1 MIPKKP
7 KILEEK
13 SFLKHKKRTIPLYD
27 KYYPFNPKKANK
39 ILDCGSSLWFN
50 LKEHIETKE
59 QALKLESM
67 FTCKDRFCP
76 FCNWRRQM
84 KYSKMI
90 YNHIQALEEDKKHRY
105 IFLTLTVKN
114 CKLGDLRSNVNAMGR
129 AFSNMTKTV
138 RFKNSILGFLR
149 VLEFTVQKSNANM
162 MHPHYHVL
170 LVVPGG
176 YFDTKKGKYIN
187 TKEWS
192 IMWAKA
198 LKVDYEPIVDVRI
211 VKSNGA
217 KNANA
222 SVVAEMSKYP
232 LKDTDISRVKDFEN
246 LGKQLKGVR
255 NINAGGILK
264 GILTKANVIDDD
276 LVNTDDAEREELW
289 VLIELIC
296 YQFEN
301 KNGRLNYFRK
311 EMKNTIA
318 N

>member
-1 MIPKKP
+1 MIAKKTE
-7 KILEEK
+7 ILEEK
-13 SFLKHKKRTIPLYD
+13 SFNKHKKRTIPLYD
-27 KYYPFNPKKANK
+27 KYYPFNSKKANK
-39 ILDCGSSLWFN
+39 ILDCGSALWFN

-59 QALKLESM
+59 RALKLESM

-90 YNHIQALEEDKKHRY
+90 YSHIKALEEDKKHRY

-114 CKLGDLRSNVNAMGR
+114 CKLDELRATVNAMGK

-138 RFKNSILGFLR
+138 KFKNSILGFLR

-170 LVVPGG
+170 LVVPSS
-176 YFDTKKGKYIN
+176 YFVSTRGKYIN

-192 IMWAKA
+192 SMWGKA
-198 LKVDYEPIVDVRI
+198 LKVDYAPIVDVRI
-211 VKSNGA
+211 VKPNA
-217 KNANA
+217 TKNANA

-232 LKDTDISRVKDFEN
+232 LKDTDISRIKDFEN
-246 LGKQLKGVR
+246 LTKQLKGVR

-264 GILTKANVIDDD
+264 GILKKASVIDED
-276 LVNTDDAEREELW
+276 LVHTDDEERVELW
-289 VLIELIC
+289 RLIEKIC

-301 KNGRLNYFRK
+301 RNGHLNYFRK
-311 EMKNTIA
+311 E
-318 N
+318 

>member
-1 MIPKKP
+1 MIPKNSETLK
-7 KILEEK
+7 EK
-13 SFLKHKKRTIPLYD
+13 SFNKHKKRTLPLYD
-27 KYYPFNPKKANK
+27 KYYPFNQKKANNV
-39 ILDCGSSLWFN
+39 LDCGSALWFN
-50 LKEHIETKE
+50 LKEHIKTKE
-59 QALKLESM
+59 RALKLESM

-90 YNHIQALEEDKKHRY
+90 YNHIRALEEDKKHRY

-114 CKLGDLRSNVNAMGR
+114 CKLDDLRATVNVMAK

-162 MHPHYHVL
+162 MHPHFHVL
-170 LVVPGG
+170 LVVPSG

-192 IMWAKA
+192 AMWGKA
-198 LKVDYEPIVDVRI
+198 LKVDYAPVVDIRI
-211 VKSNGA
+211 VRPNKT

-232 LKDTDISRVKDFEN
+232 MKDTDIRRVKDFEN
-246 LGKQLKGVR
+246 LTKQLKGIR

-264 GILTKANVIDDD
+264 GILQKANVIDDD
-276 LVNTDDAEREELW
+276 LVNTDEEERQELW
-289 VLIELIC
+289 ILIERIL
-296 YQFEN
+296 YSFEN
-301 KNGRLNYFRK
+301 REGNLNYFK
-311 EMKNTIA
+311 S
-318 N
+318 

>member
-1 MIPKKP
+1 MIPKKTE
-7 KILEEK
+7 ILKEK
-13 SFLKHKKRTIPLYD
+13 SFNKHKKRTIPLYD

-39 ILDCGSSLWFN
+39 ILDCGSALWFN

-59 QALKLESM
+59 RALKLESM

-76 FCNWRRQM
+76 FCNWRRQL

-90 YNHIQALEEDKKHRY
+90 YNHIQALEDDKKHRY

-114 CKLGDLRSNVNAMGR
+114 CKLDELRATVNAMGK

-149 VLEFTVQKSNANM
+149 VLEFTVQKSNSNM

-170 LVVPGG
+170 LVVSSS
-176 YFDTKKGKYIN
+176 YFVSTRGKYIN

-192 IMWAKA
+192 KMWAKS
-198 LKVDYEPIVDVRI
+198 LKVDYAPIVDVRI
-211 VKSNGA
+211 VKPNGA

-232 LKDTDISRVKDFEN
+232 LKDTDISRIKDFE
-246 LGKQLKGVR
+246 LLAIQLKGVR

-264 GILTKANVIDDD
+264 GILKRVTVIDDD
-276 LVNTDDAEREELW
+276 LVNTDDTERVELW
-289 VLIELIC
+289 RLIERIC

-301 KNGRLNYFRK
+301 IDGKLNYYRK
-311 EMKNTIA
+311 EA
-318 N
+318 HS